1 MHYLFRGI
9 TFIGEERESNRSGSD
24 SVPLLRQN
32 AYHWNTI
39 TLPWPIKTSVI
50 FYHLTLQLVQ
60 VIKIRLLRSRDIK
73 AFNARLF
80 LSRAK
85 GKEMSHFFAPGIWRH
100 SMHGFSCHAKGKE
113 NVAFLPHQ
121 NGGEEPLG
129 EEPLG
134 KRTKAIPRWL
144 EAPQDQGAGGTS
156 HQSYEDTQ
164 NITLPVITKGKED
177 VSSNG
182 PTYPPKQLRCSTH
195 YQRSGFTLGLDIG
208 PTLPKGP
215 VQPASRLESA
225 GGSCSIQ
232 LVLPA
237 MAMNFLLVLGG

>member
-1 MHYLFRGI
+1 
-9 TFIGEERESNRSGSD
+9 
-24 SVPLLRQN
+24 
-32 AYHWNTI
+32 
-39 TLPWPIKTSVI
+39 
-50 FYHLTLQLVQ
+50 
-60 VIKIRLLRSRDIK
+60 
-73 AFNARLF
+73 
-80 LSRAK
+80 
-85 GKEMSHFFAPGIWRH
+85 
-100 SMHGFSCHAKGKE
+100 MHGFSCHAKGKE

-182 PTYPPKQLRCSTH
+182 PTYPPKQL
-195 YQRSGFTLGLDIG
+195 
-208 PTLPKGP
+208 
-215 VQPASRLESA
+215 
-225 GGSCSIQ
+225 
-232 LVLPA
+232 
-237 MAMNFLLVLGG
+237 